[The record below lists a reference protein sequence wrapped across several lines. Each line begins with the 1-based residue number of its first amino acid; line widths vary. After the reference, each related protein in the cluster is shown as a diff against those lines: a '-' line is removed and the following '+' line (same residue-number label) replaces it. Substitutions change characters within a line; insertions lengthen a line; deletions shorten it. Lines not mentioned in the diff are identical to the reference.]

1 MRSGF
6 SQAGF
11 TLVELAIV
19 LLCLGIVGAAV
30 LKGQSMIRQ
39 SRIASTIA
47 QVQSFEQAFKV
58 FQESYR
64 FIPGDMPAAQAVL
77 PGCTT
82 GTSCVNGN
90 GDTFIGNDARHA
102 FEAIDTSSL
111 SENVQAWKHL
121 ALVGLITGVDATSNS
136 NGWGASHPG
145 SLFGGGFHLYDIKSS
160 SQAIYWADAVMYSG
174 RMLTLQRRAD
184 GGRGG
189 LHGARIMTPANASLI
204 DRKIDDGQ
212 ADSGFVKAS
221 SGNLT
226 DGCGIRN
233 WGINGPSGY
242 ADNVTIVACEM
253 YFELR

>member
-1 MRSGF
+1 MKLNSG
-6 SQAGF
+6 QAGF

-39 SRIASTIA
+39 SRIATTIV
-47 QVQSFEQAFKV
+47 QVQSYQQAFKV
-58 FQESYR
+58 FQETYR
-64 FIPGDMPAAQAVL
+64 FIPGDMPAAQTVL
-77 PGCTT
+77 PNCTSVT
-82 GTSCVNGN
+82 NCTNGN
-90 GDTFIGNDARHA
+90 GNAYIGDDTRLA
-102 FEAIDTSSL
+102 FDAIDTL
-111 SENVQAWKHL
+111 PISENVQAWKHMAL
-121 ALVGLITGVDATSNS
+121 AGLVSGVDPTSPN
-136 NGWGASHPG
+136 NGWGTSHPG
-145 SLFGGGFHLYDIKSS
+145 SPFGGGYHLYEIKTDVMM
-160 SQAIYWADAVMYSG
+160 IFWPDASMYSG

-189 LHGARIMTPANASLI
+189 LHGARIMTPGNASLI

-253 YFELR
+253 YFEMR